1 METAN
6 SGTACWYWWLPVNC
20 NLRRNKGRGWGGG
33 NHVKMAIILSKWALA
48 EAARQSALTVYGY
61 VLTLV
66 DIFDKSVMVPLLY
79 ISRLF
84 FWQILC
90 RSFFNIDYDLTFSML
105 CNNTWV
111 PSMFPLQFDSSKWLE
126 CAQWKPCLSLAGL
139 PAGRGI
145 MSTSSTTIGWKRFAV
160 RNAPELVIITFFLLF
175 LLRKSCTDQVC
186 VSNSPQCAPGGC
198 LIELCIQLSIIMLGK
213 QLIQNNIFEI
223 GIPWVD
229 RTVIFIMLRLCA
241 AHYLGP
247 VVEPVEKTCR
257 MPLCSCTSNT
267 PPYLLINTQGT
278 TKNSSR
284 LKTFLSR
291 LFAQRWFMCDGVAFT
306 CKSQK
311 VQGADLFRA
320 TVT

>member
-90 RSFFNIDYDLTFSML
+90 RSFFNINYDLTFSML

-186 VSNSPQCAPGGC
+186 VCLTPLSVRREAASSSCAFSWASSC
-198 LIELCIQLSIIMLGK
+198 WESSWSRTTSLKSASREWTALLFLSCYVCA
-213 QLIQNNIFEI
+213 QLII
-223 GIPWVD
+223 WD
-229 RTVIFIMLRLCA
+229 RLLSQLKRHAECHFALARQTHL
-241 AHYLGP
+241 P
-247 VVEPVEKTCR
+247 TC
-257 MPLCSCTSNT
+257 LSTLKEQQKT
-267 PPYLLINTQGT
+267 PP
-278 TKNSSR
+278 
-284 LKTFLSR
+284 
-291 LFAQRWFMCDGVAFT
+291 V
-306 CKSQK
+306 
-311 VQGADLFRA
+311 
-320 TVT
+320 